1 MIPELG
7 SCLVH
12 LRQCYPSQYSVIV
25 SQPMAIFWRT
35 DTLAP
40 MATLGAS
47 LRAIPQVCQDRAIYL
62 WAALATPP
70 IAQFAHYLDPTT
82 PLFKAHAAGV
92 IFALAGL
99 LVAVSLW
106 IPFRRSVT
114 WPRVSIYAMVLI
126 LVAWV
131 YAVLRV
137 QFGGYTFDLTAFC
150 VPVVVMLTMI
160 KPPNRRD
167 VVGAS
172 LLFSYL
178 LIASAMASLALDSA
192 GLVRSGFDAAAN
204 GYSRIPFIGHFFAI
218 DTRWEGP
225 FGNVNY
231 AGPVGAFLIVY
242 GATLKSWHRVIL
254 ITCGGGIV
262 LLSQARGAI
271 YALVA
276 GLLILLAYSTSI
288 QRLRRPWAARLVI
301 FGGFILAGATYIGL
315 ADSTMSGR
323 TGVWI
328 DFLTL
333 WKSSPWTGVGDGGI
347 FRYVAEGGVGT
358 TFPRHFHGHSVYL
371 DTLTRG
377 GVLLIV
383 LLLAF
388 TICIGIVGF
397 RAANLGRPASLAL
410 LVLVVVGGLAETV
423 YSIAYLSIHLV
434 PLLIALMLG
443 STALSKPTPSLASPQ
458 IKYTSDG

>member
-1 MIPELG
+1 
-7 SCLVH
+7 
-12 LRQCYPSQYSVIV
+12 
-25 SQPMAIFWRT
+25 MAIFGGT

-40 MATLGAS
+40 MATFGAS
-47 LRAIPQVCQDRAIYL
+47 LRAIPQVCRDRALYL
-62 WAALATPP
+62 WVALATPP
-70 IAQFAHYLDPTT
+70 IAQFAHYLDPAT
-82 PLFKAHAAGV
+82 PLFKGHAAGV

-99 LVAVSLW
+99 LVAVGLW

-114 WPRVSIYAMVLI
+114 WPRVSISAIVLI

-150 VPVVVMLTMI
+150 VPVVVLLIMI

-167 VVGAS
+167 ILGAS

-192 GLVRSGFDAAAN
+192 GLVRSGFDLAMT

-225 FGNVNY
+225 FGSVNY

-254 ITCGGGIV
+254 ITCGVGIV

-271 YALVA
+271 FALFA
-276 GLLILLAYSTSI
+276 GLVVLLAYSSSI
-288 QRLRRPWAARLVI
+288 QRLRRPWVARWVI

-323 TGVWI
+323 TWVWI

-333 WKSSPWTGVGDGGI
+333 WKSSPWIGVGDGGI
-347 FRYVAEGGVGT
+347 VRYVAEGGVGT
-358 TFPRHFHGHSVYL
+358 TSPRHTHGHSVYL

-377 GVLLIV
+377 GVLLLV

-397 RAANLGRPASLAL
+397 RAANLGKPASLAL
-410 LVLVVVGGLAETV
+410 LVLVVVGGLPETL
-423 YSIAYLSIHLV
+423 YSITYLNIHLV

-443 STALSKPTPSLASPQ
+443 SAALSKPTPNLASPQ
-458 IKYTSDG
+458 IEYPNDG

>member
-1 MIPELG
+1 
-7 SCLVH
+7 
-12 LRQCYPSQYSVIV
+12 
-25 SQPMAIFWRT
+25 
-35 DTLAP
+35 
-40 MATLGAS
+40 MATFGAS
-47 LRAIPQVCQDRAIYL
+47 LRAIPQVCRDRALYL

-82 PLFKAHAAGV
+82 PLFKGHAAGV
-92 IFALAGL
+92 VFALLGL

-106 IPFRRSVT
+106 IPFRPNVT
-114 WPRVSIYAMVLI
+114 WPRVSIYAMAVI

-131 YAVLRV
+131 YAVLRL
-137 QFGGYTFDLTAFC
+137 QFGGDTFDLTAFC
-150 VPVVVMLTMI
+150 VPVVVLLIMI
-160 KPPNRRD
+160 KPPNSRD
-167 VVGAS
+167 VVGSS

-192 GLVRSGFDAAAN
+192 GLVRSGFDGAMT

-218 DTRWEGP
+218 DTRWQGP

-242 GATLKSWHRVIL
+242 GATVKSWHRVIL
-254 ITCGGGIV
+254 ITGGVCIV

-271 YALVA
+271 FALVA
-276 GLLILLAYSTSI
+276 GLMVLLAYSTSI
-288 QRLRRPWAARLVI
+288 RRLRRPWTARLVI
-301 FGGFILAGATYIGL
+301 FGGFILAGIAYIGL
-315 ADSTMSGR
+315 FDKTMGGR
-323 TGVWI
+323 TDIWR

-333 WKSSPWTGVGDGGI
+333 WKSSPWIGVGDNGVV
-347 FRYVAEGGVGT
+347 RYVMEGGDGT
-358 TFPRHFHGHSVYL
+358 PVIRHVHGHSVYV
-371 DTLTRG
+371 DALTRG
-377 GVLLIV
+377 GVLLLV

-397 RAANLGRPASLAL
+397 RAASLGRPASLAL

-423 YSIAYLSIHLV
+423 YSITYLSIHLV

-443 STALSKPTPSLASPQ
+443 SAALSKPTPDLASPQ
-458 IKYTSDG
+458 IKYTNDG